1 MSKKMLSILIPV
13 VLTIAVVVLLLV
25 WRPTVLI
32 YGVQKAGLYA
42 AIALPMALVL
52 GIVHIVNLAHG
63 EMMILAAYMTY
74 NFSKLTGMDPLLAMI
89 PTAVIMF
96 VIGAVLYQI
105 TIKKAIKAPE
115 LNQLILTF
123 GIAMVISQG
132 LNLIATSQPKKLSL
146 SYVSSSA
153 TIGELSFGT
162 FDFVF
167 VAVAVLMLIGLLL
180 FLKKTRIGKAAL
192 AVGQNPRGAAIVG
205 INVHRTYMLIFALS
219 SALLGIMG
227 AFFLTKLSIF
237 PTAGGPFTMKSFCLV
252 AMAGIG
258 NLPMVLLGSLG
269 LGIAESFIASFRG
282 LSGWAN
288 IIFFILIIIVILSR
302 SLRGRKL

>member
-1 MSKKMLSILIPV
+1 MSNRKLTVIIPAAITIVLVVILLI
-13 VLTIAVVVLLLV
+13 
-25 WRPTVLI
+25 WKPTVLI
-32 YGVQKAGLYA
+32 FGVQRAGLYA

-63 EMMILAAYMTY
+63 ELMILAAYMTY
-74 NFSKLTGMDPLLAMI
+74 NISRMTGIDPLVAMI
-89 PTAVIMF
+89 FTAVVMF
-96 VIGAVLYQI
+96 FIGAVLYQI
-105 TIKKAIKAPE
+105 TIRKALKAPE

-132 LNLIATSQPKKLSL
+132 INLVATSQPKKLSL
-146 SYVSSSA
+146 EYVSASA
-153 TIGELSFGT
+153 TVGEISFGT
-162 FDFVF
+162 YDFVF
-167 VAVAVLMLIGLLL
+167 VAVAVIMLVGLLL
-180 FLKKTRIGKAAL
+180 FLKKTRIGQAAL

-205 INVHRTYMLIFALS
+205 INVNRTYMLIFSIS

-227 AFFLTKLSIF
+227 AFFLTKMSIF
-237 PTAGGPFTMKSFCLV
+237 PTAGGPFTMKSFCLI

-258 NLPMVLLGSLG
+258 NLPAVLIGSFG
-269 LGIAESFIASFRG
+269 LGIAESFISSFRG
-282 LSGWAN
+282 FSGWSN